1 MGKQIMTEFLE
12 NTLLNSTN
20 LTSYDVDDWIL
31 KEFWLQ
37 NKNCS
42 LFHKPYVTSTTDLYV
57 LQNKLKDMFD
67 NVYQHWSIDSEGEFS
82 YILDNNN
89 GFLITVVKTYKNTH
103 LKIYSSDEK
112 TIQKVYD
119 KLTSVLCTEKN
130 IPHITWYYRDGPAVK
145 DIDVDLNISNLPCEE
160 FYPFLKEKNQTLN
173 EYYESFKN
181 SGSSVLVLIGPPGTG
196 KTSFIKGYL
205 HYTES
210 NAMTSSEPEV
220 LYSDNMFINF
230 ITAKTNVF
238 VVEDADKYLQPR
250 EDNNPIMH
258 KVLNA
263 SDGLLSMP
271 KTKKMIFSTNLP
283 GTSSID
289 PALIRPGRCFE
300 VLTFGE
306 LDSDHIT
313 KISEKFG
320 IKDVP
325 DKEGI
330 VLADLM
336 NSHKKNSHSGPSKRR
351 VGFV

>member
-1 MGKQIMTEFLE
+1 MTEFLD
-12 NTLLNSTN
+12 NTRLNSTN

-31 KEFWLQ
+31 KEFWLKH
-37 NKNCS
+37 KNNS
-42 LFHKPYVTSTTDLYV
+42 SYFRTYITNITNLYE
-57 LQNKLKDMFD
+57 LQNKLKDLFEG
-67 NVYQHWSIDSEGEFS
+67 VHQHWSIDSEGEFS
-82 YILDNNN
+82 YILDKDNS
-89 GFLITVVKTYKNTH
+89 FLISVIKTYKNSH
-103 LKIYSSDEK
+103 LNIHSPSEK
-112 TIQKVYD
+112 TRDELYSKIEKVLSTD
-119 KLTSVLCTEKN
+119 THV
-130 IPHITWYYRDGPAVK
+130 PHITWYYRDGPAVK
-145 DIDVDLNISNLPCEE
+145 DINVNLNVNHLPCDE
-160 FYPFLKEKNQTLN
+160 FYPFLKDKNQTLV
-173 EYYESFKN
+173 EYYDSFKN

-205 HYTES
+205 NHTGCH
-210 NAMTSSEPEV
+210 AMTSSEPDV

-230 ITAKTNVF
+230 ITSKTNVF

-271 KTKKMIFSTNLP
+271 DTKKMIFSTNLP

-300 VLTFGE
+300 VLNFGE
-306 LDSDHIT
+306 LNSEYVT
-313 KISEKFG
+313 KIAEKFN

-325 DKEGI
+325 NKEGI

-351 VGFV
+351 VGFI